1 MAGARQGHHMRE
13 LLSPGPSLETEDDE
27 DEDFVLEEE
36 AAENEDEDDSSSDE
50 GEEEDEEEEEQ
61 ADEETD
67 AGVQQSTGGA
77 SQHPSAAAA
86 GGCFSAAPSD
96 VQRSVAGGDDELRR
110 RLQELGVALG
120 GDEDVVFEE
129 EILSDS
135 DISDH
140 FPEEQDQDDE
150 AAALLLGD
158 SSEEE
163 YSTEEEEGAEPEQ
176 GGAEGA
182 AAEQQRGAPHV
193 QQQVQAADAAAMPPP
208 PPRLRAAFTAVPAD
222 AGSAGPGSSRQQQQ
236 QQLALGIGPGPP
248 TAQLASMDVAAG
260 AGGGSYPAD
269 DPFGFAAAEA
279 EMNAFGAQ
287 LGTLEDPIAHRTR
300 AHHSLAEVDIED
312 LEQLLQIDDEL
323 EGLGLDDAEE
333 YQRFLQSLRVGECGA
348 SFAGFGEEGDD
359 SDDGDFFQELRDMLG
374 LEQQEAAGP
383 GRWAAGSGGS
393 RRRKSSER
401 VPRQRKPRAPKAP
414 RWTRGR
420 AGERTIESVAA
431 LREHRLRPLAP
442 KPFITD
448 LARLSTLAAA
458 AAGQVDPRP
467 PVAVDTI
474 VGPMLVPA
482 AAVAGPPLP
491 PLPPGINRERVAW
504 QPPLPAAL
512 RKYLPPEAAGMVAG
526 GRQEPL
532 PVGAPPP
539 EGTEVQAAAFQP
551 KQYRQLY
558 HLIHQH
564 AQLLMQVYLMA
575 ACSKDP
581 AHLQVAQQA
590 QRMAQDLHLFAQKQS
605 AARQAQ
611 GIAPYNPDALGF
623 SDRLPPLPEGQ
634 PDEGGDVQRRR
645 GRQSRLQRELEDRR
659 RLDASQAAWRPW
671 SNSGVFSV
679 ADVAPLRWMNH
690 VTAGVPLQAQLQL
703 QDQPQSLQQRACGG
717 AASSP
722 QQEQHPPNSQ
732 QQQQPGSG
740 LTAGPH
746 TGLGQLPAGGRA
758 DGASNEDDDED
769 VRAAMR
775 AKRSKKKLHVPLMHN
790 PLWSKLPPAAATV
803 VADVQPLLEPM
814 LLPKAPDH
822 IAGEQLLFT
831 PAEDELLALGLRR
844 FAYDWPR
851 IRSELLPTKT
861 VTQLKNRRKN
871 RCAGNAPDNCIKDAV
886 RAITGELQADEI
898 ALLEKALHYYGR
910 QPKRWEI
917 ICRDHLPHRQP
928 NVLATLWSQHT
939 DRASVRNPTRPSG
952 GMRRMQKKRRQ
963 AGEEAGDEDETQS
976 GASGWQAAGDGD
988 AAAEVASDGQ
998 RVADSLAGSLDAPT
1012 AGQQQPLPPPP
1023 PQQQQPQRPRR
1034 RGRQE
1039 MAAAA
1044 AAAAV
1049 SAAPRQQRPAV
1060 RSMFLSEGPA
1070 AAVAVLPQQLQQ
1082 QDSQQPGQPAV
1093 LLYQQH
1099 QQLQLPAA
1107 GQAAHMLQHWG
1118 PPAQQGQST
1127 GYPFANQTGLG
1138 DAHQLPIP
1146 VTALPPLQP
1155 EPQQQQ
1161 QQQQLPVIDSSQN
1174 KRQASSTE
1182 PRSGAPAASCGGGG
1196 GSAATAQPSGSQ
1208 QQQQQQGQPPAALV
1222 PLFELEELLDS
1233 EGEEGEEEGIV
1244 AAPALVPPAD
1254 AALDATELAAAAAAP
1269 AKARTSRRA
1278 AAAAA
1283 AADAAAADADADAA
1297 AAGNTV
1303 QQGAMPVAAPSAVLP
1318 LRQQQQASAAS
1329 QFELEELGDSDEEG
1343 LEGAAAV
1350 VPAVV
1355 PPGQAAGATGEA
1367 GVTSA
1372 THAAVAAP
1380 RAPPAGGQEPR
1391 QQARQAQ
1398 QDGSAE
1404 VQDSQQPSAAA
1415 PVRRS
1420 ARAAAKRQREEQPEV
1435 GGEPQDGAALLGE
1448 DAGMQQQQGQQPSD
1462 GQPLTAACSPAA
1474 TGAKRQR
1481 GAQLSLQQQ
1490 DQEQQQVDEAAASA
1504 AAPLFD
1510 QACLSAALG
1519 KAHSAQCAAAPLAAA
1534 PGSQGH
1540 LHQQAMRQPHTEP
1553 ALAAPLITGSQEL
1566 PPEAADEAATAQQR
1580 HLQQEQHANGASP
1593 TPTPAA
1599 AAWSVAEDKLMLRT
1613 LLQAG
1618 GQLSA
1623 EQLAG
1628 LAEHVGGA
1636 SSVRTTEAVAERC
1649 LALMQL
1655 YAERKRRAAGSR
1667 SPRSSSPRMLSI
1679 TALRKWLAKEIE
1691 LCSSG
1696 MAVVFSHGGKEYEV
1710 QPLESAKDMI
1720 LVCELMARGCELTNV
1735 AFSDLVK
1742 ELNACAAGGFDGN
1755 NWSPLHQAAAWGRPA
1770 ICQVLLAAEPQKV
1783 EAADSGG
1790 MLPLHLA
1797 AKNGHTVTC
1806 QMLLDAA
1813 PQTIAAADSHDML
1826 PVHLAAW
1833 AGHTATCQ
1841 LLLGAAPETVT
1852 ASDLYGRLPLHRAA
1866 TNGQTATCQLLLD
1879 AAPQTIAAADS
1890 EGMLPVH
1897 WAARNGDTAT
1907 LQLLLNAAP
1916 GMVTAA
1922 DSDGMLPVHCAS
1934 CAGHTATCH
1943 LLLDTAPGTVTAVD
1957 LYGRLPL
1964 HWAAG
1969 NGHTAT
1975 CQLLLDAPETITAV
1989 DICGQLPL
1997 HLAAR
2002 NGRTA
2007 TCQLLLDRAPQTAVV
2022 ADIDGRTP
2030 LQLALARTSPRFDI
2044 ARCFVA
2050 AAPAAG
2056 VLVALAAVPKT
2067 RPLCADFFITRSLHL
2082 TSKEWSTAWSAV
2094 PAPCPGLMRALPAVL
2109 ARSTEQAGHLVQ
2121 HLPPA
2126 DVQRLRTAVLCL
2138 ARAQK
2143 QSGVFLPTPVAWSI
2157 LALLGG

>member
-1 MAGARQGHHMRE
+1 MAGPRQGHHMRE

-50 GEEEDEEEEEQ
+50 GEEEEEEEEQ

-77 SQHPSAAAA
+77 TQQPSAAAA

-158 SSEEE
+158 SSEED
-163 YSTEEEEGAEPEQ
+163 YSTEEEGAAPEQ

-182 AAEQQRGAPHV
+182 AAEQQRGDPNVQRQAQAADAPLQHS
-193 QQQVQAADAAAMPPP
+193 AADAAAMPPP

-222 AGSAGPGSSRQQQQ
+222 AGSAGPGSSQQQ
-236 QQLALGIGPGPP
+236 QQLALGIGAGRP
-248 TAQLASMDVAAG
+248 TAQLGLMDVAAG
-260 AGGGSYPAD
+260 AGGGSYHAD

-300 AHHSLAEVDIED
+300 AHHSLTEVDIED
-312 LEQLLQIDDEL
+312 LEQLLQVDDEL

-333 YQRFLQSLRVGECGA
+333 YQRFLQSLRVGERGA

-374 LEQQEAAGP
+374 VEQQEGAGP
-383 GRWAAGSGGS
+383 GRWAAGGGGS
-393 RRRKSSER
+393 RRRKLSER

-558 HLIHQH
+558 HLLHQH

-590 QRMAQDLHLFAQKQS
+590 QRMAQDLHIFAQKQS

-671 SNSGVFSV
+671 SNSSVFSV

-690 VTAGVPLQAQLQL
+690 VTAGVPLQPQLQL
-703 QDQPQSLQQRACGG
+703 QDQPQSQQQQRACGG

-732 QQQQPGSG
+732 QQQQGPG
-740 LTAGPH
+740 LTAGPP
-746 TGLGQLPAGGRA
+746 TSLGQLPAGGRA
-758 DGASNEDDDED
+758 DAASSEEDDED

-831 PAEDELLALGLRR
+831 PAEDELLALGLHR

-963 AGEEAGDEDETQS
+963 AGDEAGDEDETQS
-976 GASGWQAAGDGD
+976 GTSGWQAAGGYD
-988 AAAEVASDGQ
+988 AAAEVASGGQ
-998 RVADSLAGSLDAPT
+998 RVTDSLAGSLDAPT

-1023 PQQQQPQRPRR
+1023 QQQQQQQPQRPRR

-1049 SAAPRQQRPAV
+1049 SAAPRQRRPAV
-1060 RSMFLSEGPA
+1060 RSMFLAEGPA

-1082 QDSQQPGQPAV
+1082 QVAQQSGQPAV
-1093 LLYQQH
+1093 LLHQQH
-1099 QQLQLPAA
+1099 QQLQLPGA
-1107 GQAAHMLQHWG
+1107 GQVAQMLQHWG
-1118 PPAQQGQST
+1118 PEAQQGQST
-1127 GYPFANQTGLG
+1127 GYPFAYLTGIG
-1138 DAHQLPIP
+1138 DARQLPIP
-1146 VTALPPLQP
+1146 VTALPPLLPPLAP
-1155 EPQQQQ
+1155 EQQQQQ
-1161 QQQQLPVIDSSQN
+1161 QQQQLPVVESSQN
-1174 KRQASSTE
+1174 RRQASSIE
-1182 PRSGAPAASCGGGG
+1182 PCSGAPAASCGGGG

-1208 QQQQQQGQPPAALV
+1208 QQQQPGQPPALV

-1233 EGEEGEEEGIV
+1233 EGEEEEEGIEPS
-1244 AAPALVPPAD
+1244 PALVPRAD
-1254 AALDATELAAAAAAP
+1254 EAPGATELAAAAAAP
-1269 AKARTSRRA
+1269 ATARASRRGLA
-1278 AAAAA
+1278 AAA
-1283 AADAAAADADADAA
+1283 ADADAA
-1297 AAGNTV
+1297 AAGGTV
-1303 QQGAMPVAAPSAVLP
+1303 QQGATPVAAPSAVLP
-1318 LRQQQQASAAS
+1318 LRQQQQASATS
-1329 QFELEELGDSDEEG
+1329 HFEQEELGDSDEDG

-1350 VPAVV
+1350 VPATV
-1355 PPGQAAGATGEA
+1355 PSGQAAAATGEA

-1380 RAPPAGGQEPR
+1380 RATPAGGQEAR
-1391 QQARQAQ
+1391 QQAQEAQ

-1404 VQDSQQPSAAA
+1404 VQDSQQPAAA
-1415 PVRRS
+1415 ARVRRS

-1435 GGEPQDGAALLGE
+1435 GGEPEAGVALLGE
-1448 DAGMQQQQGQQPSD
+1448 DAGMQQHQGQQPSD
-1462 GQPLTAACSPAA
+1462 GQPVSAACSPAA
-1474 TGAKRQR
+1474 TGAKRRR
-1481 GAQLSLQQQ
+1481 GAQPSLQQQ
-1490 DQEQQQVDEAAASA
+1490 EQEQQQADEAAAA
-1504 AAPLFD
+1504 AAPLLD
-1510 QACLSAALG
+1510 QACQSAALG
-1519 KAHSAQCAAAPLAAA
+1519 KAHSAQCASVLPATAAPLAAA

-1540 LHQQAMRQPHTEP
+1540 LPQQEMRLPHTEP

-1566 PPEAADEAATAQQR
+1566 PLEAAEEAAAAQQR
-1580 HLQQEQHANGASP
+1580 HLQQDQHANGASP

-1628 LAEHVGGA
+1628 LAKQVGGA

-1667 SPRSSSPRMLSI
+1667 SPRSSSPRM
-1679 TALRKWLAKEIE
+1679 
-1691 LCSSG
+1691 
-1696 MAVVFSHGGKEYEV
+1696 
-1710 QPLESAKDMI
+1710 SA
-1720 LVCELMARGCELTNV
+1720 
-1735 AFSDLVK
+1735 
-1742 ELNACAAGGFDGN
+1742 
-1755 NWSPLHQAAAWGRPA
+1755 
-1770 ICQVLLAAEPQKV
+1770 
-1783 EAADSGG
+1783 
-1790 MLPLHLA
+1790 
-1797 AKNGHTVTC
+1797 
-1806 QMLLDAA
+1806 
-1813 PQTIAAADSHDML
+1813 
-1826 PVHLAAW
+1826 
-1833 AGHTATCQ
+1833 
-1841 LLLGAAPETVT
+1841 
-1852 ASDLYGRLPLHRAA
+1852 
-1866 TNGQTATCQLLLD
+1866 
-1879 AAPQTIAAADS
+1879 
-1890 EGMLPVH
+1890 
-1897 WAARNGDTAT
+1897 
-1907 LQLLLNAAP
+1907 
-1916 GMVTAA
+1916 
-1922 DSDGMLPVHCAS
+1922 
-1934 CAGHTATCH
+1934 
-1943 LLLDTAPGTVTAVD
+1943 
-1957 LYGRLPL
+1957 
-1964 HWAAG
+1964 
-1969 NGHTAT
+1969 
-1975 CQLLLDAPETITAV
+1975 
-1989 DICGQLPL
+1989 
-1997 HLAAR
+1997 
-2002 NGRTA
+2002 
-2007 TCQLLLDRAPQTAVV
+2007 
-2022 ADIDGRTP
+2022 
-2030 LQLALARTSPRFDI
+2030 
-2044 ARCFVA
+2044 
-2050 AAPAAG
+2050 
-2056 VLVALAAVPKT
+2056 
-2067 RPLCADFFITRSLHL
+2067 
-2082 TSKEWSTAWSAV
+2082 
-2094 PAPCPGLMRALPAVL
+2094 
-2109 ARSTEQAGHLVQ
+2109 
-2121 HLPPA
+2121 
-2126 DVQRLRTAVLCL
+2126 
-2138 ARAQK
+2138 
-2143 QSGVFLPTPVAWSI
+2143 
-2157 LALLGG
+2157 